1 MALMLRDSFVNNRG
15 HRKERKMRFG
25 RLPFVHSV
33 FAMFLLLGFSVSAA
47 AQSTLIDAMSSEPR
61 SADPYFYAETPTNQL
76 TFNIYDGLTRFDEDY
91 KLQSALAYKWEPV
104 NETTWLFHLHKNVKF
119 HNGAPLTAEDV
130 KFSVH
135 RCGTWARSGFKD
147 SVANIAQVEVV
158 DPHTAKIITKGPF
171 GILPQMMAR
180 VMIMSKAYVEKTGD
194 DAQATKPIG
203 TGPYMLREWVRGD
216 RLVLAANEEYFRGS
230 PRVKQVIIRPMS
242 NDATRVAALLSGE
255 VMMIN
260 DVPVRDVTRVKGN
273 PNLDVMVRESNRVIY
288 LQMDQKREKS
298 PKVDSPTGKNPFLD
312 VRVRRAIYLGINED
326 AIVKHVMNGFAVPI
340 GQMYP
345 KSTLGYDESIKRSP
359 YDPEKAK
366 ALLKE
371 AGYPNG
377 FGVTLDAPNDRYVN
391 DEQIAQA
398 VAADLSRI
406 GIRVKV
412 NAVPKETYFPMT
424 DRREPSFSMI
434 GWANNPPDAIRFF
447 IPIAH
452 TEDKA
457 KGTGRYNTGMYS
469 NPKVDALSQRLANT
483 VKHEE
488 RLKLMFE
495 IQRIILDDQAFIPL
509 HAQVNI
515 HAKSKKVL
523 WKQRADE
530 YHIYYD
536 IDLAK

>member
-1 MALMLRDSFVNNRG
+1 MTHLRVRPLLWMLGLALC
-15 HRKERKMRFG
+15 
-25 RLPFVHSV
+25 
-33 FAMFLLLGFSVSAA
+33 LGLGPAAVPAA
-47 AQSTLIDAMSSEPR
+47 AQSTLIDAMASEPR

-76 TFNIYDGLTRFDEDY
+76 TFNVYDGLTRFDEDY
-91 KLQSALAYKWEPV
+91 KLQPALAEKWEPV
-104 NETTWLFHLHKNVKF
+104 NDITWIFHLRKNLKF
-119 HNGAPLTAEDV
+119 HDGTPLTAEDV

-147 SVANIAQVEVV
+147 SVANIERVEVV
-158 DPHTAKIITKGPF
+158 DPHTVKIITKGPF
-171 GILPQMMAR
+171 GILPQMMGR

-203 TGPYMLREWVRGD
+203 TGPYMLKEWVRGD
-216 RLVLAANEEYFRGS
+216 RLVLVANDSYFRGA
-230 PRVKQVIIRPMS
+230 PRLKQVIIRPMS

-255 VMMIN
+255 VMMVN
-260 DVPVRDVTRVKGN
+260 DVPVRDVARVKGN
-273 PNLDVMVRESNRVIY
+273 PNLDVMVRESNRVIF
-288 LQMDQKREKS
+288 LHMDQKREKS

-312 VRVRRAIYLGINED
+312 VRVRRAVYLGINED
-326 AIVKHVMNGFAVPI
+326 AIVKHVMNGFAVPM

-345 KSTLGYDESIKRSP
+345 RTTLGYDESIVRPP

-377 FGVTLDAPNDRYVN
+377 FGVTLDTPNDRYIN
-391 DEQIAQA
+391 DEQIA
-398 VAADLSRI
+398 
-406 GIRVKV
+406 
-412 NAVPKETYFPMT
+412 FPMT
-424 DRREPSFSMI
+424 DKRETSFSLI

-447 IPIAH
+447 GPIAH
-452 TEDKA
+452 TEDKE
-457 KGTGRYNTGMYS
+457 KGLGRYNTGMYS
-469 NPKVDALSQRLANT
+469 NPKMDALTQKLGNT

-488 RLKLMFE
+488 RLKIMFE
-495 IQRIILDDQAFIPL
+495 TQRLIMEDQAFIPL